1 MIARQPLPFVADA
14 FPHLH
19 EDPAT
24 VPSTVDPFTI
34 TSATGFLPLRKPLT
48 QLPDIFKPLV
58 DLLDAMPVAR
68 ADGSAGLVANFKLG
82 HMIDDVAALPN
93 LTEEVVKIADG
104 SDNDGRPNLEL
115 VTALFRD
122 YSFLASAYLMEPC
135 WQRWSQNHDDG
146 YGLGRDVLPACIA
159 GPMVKCADV
168 YVLFLSLPLSC
179 VTLGPHMSRI
189 YSVPPILGRCLHTW
203 TLSFPYAYIVQA

>member
-1 MIARQPLPFVADA
+1 MIAKQPLPLVADA

-48 QLPDIFKPLV
+48 QLPDVFKPLV
-58 DLLDAMPVAR
+58 DLLDAMPVVR
-68 ADGSAGLVANFKLG
+68 ADGSPGLLGNFKLV
-82 HMIDDVAALPN
+82 HTIDDVAALPD
-93 LTEEVVKIADG
+93 LTEEVVKIVEG
-104 SDNDGRPNLEL
+104 RDNDGRPNLEV

-122 YSFLASAYLMEPC
+122 FSFLASAYLMEPC
-135 WQRWSQNHDDG
+135 WERWSQNHDDG

-168 YVLFLSLPLSC
+168 YVLSLCLILS
-179 VTLGPHMSRI
+179 
-189 YSVPPILGRCLHTW
+189 Y
-203 TLSFPYAYIVQA
+203 